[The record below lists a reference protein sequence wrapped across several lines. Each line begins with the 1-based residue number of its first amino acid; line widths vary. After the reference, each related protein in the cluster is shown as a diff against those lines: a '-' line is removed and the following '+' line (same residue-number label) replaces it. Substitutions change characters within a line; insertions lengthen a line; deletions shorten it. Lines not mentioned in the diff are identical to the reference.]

1 MGSLDSTPCDR
12 SSFRGSVCP
21 AIPLRAAAVAGGS
34 QPRWEVSTADQLDN
48 YQNVPYGTAAWQRSY
63 GRRNQVE
70 NTNSRLR
77 DKGALE
83 PGACRALGVIARTIC
98 ALAAAV
104 TYNLALAPAETPDS
118 TPAPVENPQVP
129 GPGHIADANSGPFGS
144 RAPP

>member
-1 MGSLDSTPCDR
+1 MATDANTREPT
-12 SSFRGSVCP
+12 RGPGVDAPYIAGVGREYCCRG
-21 AIPLRAAAVAGGS
+21 PLAADAG
-34 QPRWEVSTADQLDN
+34 QLDN
-48 YQNVPYGTAAWQRSY
+48 YQNVPYGTAAWQRSS
-63 GRRNQVE
+63 RRPNQVE

-104 TYNLALAPAETPDS
+104 TYNLALAPTESPDS
-118 TPAPVENPQVP
+118 VPVPVENPRMAGRGHAP
-129 GPGHIADANSGPFGS
+129 GANSGPFPS